1 MKKSLF
7 IKSIICFV
15 VSVCIVLSSSFVTF
29 ASFSDRTINDIKGN
43 VFTKLDDKP
52 ETINVVD
59 IVIVIDTTKNAEP
72 FFETLKEKIKNQISV
87 IDTQTNDYRIAIV
100 QLRDFTQRTS
110 TNDFSYD
117 VKDFM
122 SDTDKIFAYLDS
134 ITLSEYSNP
143 NTCLFY
149 MLMDGVSTLSFRENA
164 GKAVLLFGL
173 SSCYDPEP
181 YTGYCITDVI
191 QKYGL
196 VTSGDTSKCPVKFFT
211 YNLGVDKTCEQYYRY
226 FSDFSGGAYFS
237 FSTSSESFSD
247 DIGDSLNDVFN
258 HILNNVK
265 PVKQNTF
272 VEILNGI
279 LESCPDLL
287 KPIVGPIIRIV
298 LVLYKMIKR

>member
-1 MKKSLF
+1 MKKSFF

-15 VSVCIVLSSSFVTF
+15 VSIGIIVSGTFVSFAT
-29 ASFSDRTINDIKGN
+29 FSDGTTSDSKGN
-43 VFTKLDDKP
+43 FFIKSDDNT
-52 ETINVVD
+52 EIINVVD
-59 IVIVIDTTKNAEP
+59 IVIIIDSTKNAEP

-87 IDTQTNDYRIAIV
+87 IDTDTNDYRISIV

-110 TNDFSYD
+110 INDFSYD

-122 SDTDKIFAYLDS
+122 SDPDEIFAYLDS

-149 MLMDGVSTLSFRENA
+149 TLMDGVSTLSFRENA
-164 GKAVLLFGL
+164 GKAVILFGL
-173 SSCYDPEP
+173 SACYDPEP

-191 QKYGL
+191 QKFGL
-196 VTSGDTSKCPVKFFT
+196 VTSGDTSKCPVKFFA
-211 YNLGVDKTCEQYYRY
+211 YNLGANKTCEQYYKY

-237 FSTSSESFSD
+237 LNPSSESFAD
-247 DIGDSLNDVFN
+247 DIGNCVNDVFN

-272 VEILNGI
+272 VEIMNEI

-298 LVLYKMIKR
+298 LLLYKMIKR